1 MGKNTLDKGL
11 PPRHSYRMIFSR
23 VHATLQPALSV
34 GRSVGRLVGRSVTL
48 YFFYDF
54 ISLTSLL
61 LPKWSGDL
69 KYGPCPPA
77 RDFGSRVSGLVFL
90 HEAEVAEEIK
100 KPALNPAVERRMR
113 EKEEERREKEE
124 EKLLVCSQ
132 LQAIVDKYKLQ
143 VKQAISRQKKA
154 KEEKKKEEK
163 QKEEE
168 KKKAEEKR
176 KEEKKRKE
184 EEERIRKEV
193 EEQKRKEEERKRK
206 EDQRR
211 RKEE

>member
-1 MGKNTLDKGL
+1 M
-11 PPRHSYRMIFSR
+11 
-23 VHATLQPALSV
+23 
-34 GRSVGRLVGRSVTL
+34 
-48 YFFYDF
+48 
-54 ISLTSLL
+54 TSLL

-143 VKQAISRQKKA
+143 VKQAISRQKKQ
-154 KEEKKKEEK
+154 KRRRKRRRNIRKRRKWRKKKG
-163 QKEEE
+163 
-168 KKKAEEKR
+168 R
-176 KEEKKRKE
+176 KKRKE
-184 EEERIRKEV
+184 RK
-193 EEQKRKEEERKRK
+193 KRNE
-206 EDQRR
+206 
-211 RKEE
+211 

>member
-1 MGKNTLDKGL
+1 MGVDGGWM
-11 PPRHSYRMIFSR
+11 PPPTRRQRYCD
-23 VHATLQPALSV
+23 PAS
-34 GRSVGRLVGRSVTL
+34 
-48 YFFYDF
+48 
-54 ISLTSLL
+54 
-61 LPKWSGDL
+61 
-69 KYGPCPPA
+69 
-77 RDFGSRVSGLVFL
+77 LVFL
-90 HEAEVAEEIK
+90 HEAEVAEVIE
-100 KPALNPAVERRMR
+100 KPALNPALERRMR
-113 EKEEERREKEE
+113 EKEEECREKEE